1 MYGEWWE
8 KLAHA
13 DIFVAH
19 CGFQVQYCDK
29 FKHLVQSLENVL
41 KVVSVLFFARTP
53 SKITINGSNEH
64 TTTVQLLGGVP
75 PHLSGR
81 HVSYVSLANVIN
93 RLLPIDAFLRM
104 RARMSLRA
112 VDAFLRQ
119 LRSSMLND
127 GYFPEDYVTLTIF
140 LSTRNHNH
148 QGIYFRSKQYKYP

>member
-1 MYGEWWE
+1 MQSFDNNIIIGGDFNVDLSRDNHNHNLLLNFMLQNN
-8 KLAHA
+8 LARA
-13 DIFVAH
+13 DSSSNIQLTYRTDDH
-19 CGFQVQYCDK
+19 
-29 FKHLVQSLENVL
+29 
-41 KVVSVLFFARTP
+41 SVNILAR
-53 SKITINGSNEH
+53 SCSH
-64 TTTVQLLGGVP
+64 F
-75 PHLSGR
+75 
-81 HVSYVSLANVIN
+81 N

-119 LRSSMLND
+119 LRSFMLND